1 MAIRPRVKNLY
12 YLKLVEPKHALKNA
26 SEFKRQNMQQ
36 WLNDLPAA
44 NIGMLSRQLND
55 KLEHINTTHI
65 DLQQQFEALE
75 ALQPVYATIEDF
87 LNSKICGQALP
98 LPDKTQKI
106 VALQI
111 KISQEYA
118 TAYWYLVKN
127 GHKKLSNRAYH
138 KLLPTLLQRLIRLLS
153 NILITHYLVH
163 LSEPTWIWMDIHSLF
178 NVLPDKI
185 CENTKINEYR
195 FSGEVNTTIANTYK
209 QIIALSSADPYGMY
223 DREILRVNHYLFEWA
238 SVIKLELI
246 APGQIPLGYFVSM
259 DNDQAPSWADIDS
272 DLDEDSVVYQCFTD
286 DLIKLARKNAKLMN
300 TNLGRYFAA
309 TAFSVTDNCFDPDLL
324 KHMFRQWEGTPARQ
338 PVKFDNTLHQD
349 VAIGLHAISKGL
361 QNTDSQEAGLV
372 FRADVASGK
381 SLKCTLD
388 SGNQVA
394 IGSLVGFRKI
404 DADNQKFGLGVV
416 SRMLMP
422 RADSVTWFELKNI
435 TNAVQSVNIELH
447 VDDKKKPGKQQADN
461 DQSQE
466 IKAIALIYRKQDKVA
481 DRHYLIVE
489 SRVFKENDTI
499 IVNESNCSYRA
510 LLLKQKN
517 LGLGYVVIE
526 YQPDEVEEEREP
538 IPATGYDFL

>member
-12 YLKLVEPKHALKNA
+12 YLKLVEPKHELKNA

-44 NIGMLSRQLND
+44 NMGMLTRQLND
-55 KLEHINTTHI
+55 KLEHINNTHI

-75 ALQPVYATIEDF
+75 ALQPVYSTIEAF

-98 LPDKTQKI
+98 LPDKAQKI

-195 FSGEVNTTIANTYK
+195 FSGEVSTTIADTYK
-209 QIIALSSADPYGMY
+209 QIIALSSTDPYGMY

-238 SVIKLELI
+238 SVIKLEQI
-246 APGQIPLGYFVSM
+246 ASGQIPLGYFVSM

-272 DLDEDSVVYQCFTD
+272 DLDEDSVVYQIFMD
-286 DLIKLARKNAKLMN
+286 DMIKLAHKKAKLMK

-309 TAFSVTDNCFDPDLL
+309 TAFPVTDNCFDPDLL
-324 KHMFRQWEGTPARQ
+324 KHMFRQWDGTPPRQ
-338 PVKFDNTLHQD
+338 PVKFDNVLHQD
-349 VAIGLHAISKGL
+349 VAIGLHAICKGL
-361 QNTDSQEAGLV
+361 LNTDNQEAGPV
-372 FRADVASGK
+372 FRAEVASGK
-381 SLKCTLD
+381 SLICTLD

-394 IGSLVGFRKI
+394 IGSLVGFRKC
-404 DADNQKFGLGVV
+404 DADNQKFGLGLV

-422 RADSVTWFELKNI
+422 RSDSVTRFELKNI
-435 TNAVQSVNIELH
+435 TNAIQSVNIELH
-447 VDDKKKPGKQQADN
+447 VNDKKKPNKQQADK

-466 IKAIALIYRKQDKVA
+466 IKAAALIYRKQDKNA

-499 IVNESNCSYRA
+499 IMNEENCSYSA

-526 YQPDEVEEEREP
+526 YQPDEVEEEKEP